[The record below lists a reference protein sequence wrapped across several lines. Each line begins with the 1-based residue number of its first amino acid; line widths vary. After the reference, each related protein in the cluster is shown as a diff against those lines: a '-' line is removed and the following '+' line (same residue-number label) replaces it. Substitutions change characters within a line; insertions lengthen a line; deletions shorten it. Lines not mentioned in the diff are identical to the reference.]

1 MAPERGAQPERSQC
15 GKRFLHSD
23 SIVVPA
29 LTTTDGRTLAY
40 LELGDG
46 PALVCH
52 PGGPGIPAEI
62 FVDLAGLDEELRLIL
77 LNPRGVDG
85 SDPAETYEPEDYAAD
100 LEELRA
106 HLGLDAIDL
115 FGHSA
120 GGIMS
125 MVYAA
130 TYPARVR
137 RLVLCGTF
145 ARFSDESREAFGR
158 FLAERENDPRFA
170 DAVAARRLREESPPD
185 DPEELGLLAL
195 RGLPL
200 LFGRYGEKEQAF
212 LERAAAAGVGYH
224 VPALTYFN
232 ERVAPTLDLRPLLPR
247 IEARTLVLTGELDP
261 WGAGAAPELESLIP
275 DARVVVM
282 PEVGH
287 MPWVEEPEGFRS
299 AILEFLA

>member
-1 MAPERGAQPERSQC
+1 M
-15 GKRFLHSD
+15 
-23 SIVVPA
+23 VPA

-40 LELGDG
+40 LELGTG
-46 PALVCH
+46 PPLVCH

-62 FVDLAGLDEELRLIL
+62 FEDLAGLDEELTLIL

-85 SDPAETYEPEDYAAD
+85 SDPAETYGLEDYAAD

-106 HLGLDAIDL
+106 RLGLETIDL

-158 FLAERENDPRFA
+158 FLAERESDPRFA

-185 DPEELGLLAL
+185 DEEELGLLAL

-212 LERAAAAGVGYH
+212 MSRAARASVGYH

-232 ERVAPTLDLRPLLPR
+232 ERVAPTLDLRPQLPR
-247 IEARTLVLTGELDP
+247 IAARTLVLTGQLDP
-261 WGAGAAPELESLIP
+261 WGAWAAPELESLVP

-287 MPWVEEPEGFRS
+287 MPWIEEPEGFRS
-299 AILEFLA
+299 AMLEFLG